1 MAKVKF
7 DDGTVIT
14 FEGTPSPKDIEEAY
28 NSIKGQGSIQ
38 TPETMRKD
46 ILERQISQRPDIYK
60 QAVQGFQNLPQNI
73 LQSTSQGMP
82 LLPLVDIL
90 LKSLGGTGQR
100 YEAAG
105 ANPLIEM
112 GRKPPI
118 PQLPTQQDLLNPLAM
133 PYKAS
138 TSPYTKNLIESSAK
152 GITGERLGEYGDV
165 YQQAG
170 IPPIIASALGLATAG
185 ATMNFAPFLKLKA
198 NKLQTIQNS
207 YDRTMGKN
215 FIRQAT
221 GLTPDAVDTGMEFG
235 WKETLTPDN
244 IKPEKVNIFTN
255 RIRANIDKI
264 SNPNIRNFANKL
276 FAQKEVFTPQKVDE
290 KIPNKLVLKIQNG
303 LLEVKEGIKKTYG
316 DDYNALAEKVVKES
330 KVAGK
335 PVGGIPTKN
344 LVEGLRQKLVNNRII
359 DLQGNE
365 IAERISS
372 LSPSENYVLDLYKRM
387 RPLQDQVSIIG
398 FDDLIKVRRQLWSE
412 ISKGTLE
419 GNKGYSS
426 SDRLILDV
434 IGDIGD
440 AFGPFSDDLTNMN
453 SKYREVMKW
462 FNPAIDIFKPYKGS
476 LATKRGEQ
484 ILRAFG
490 SPNFSGGEEELL
502 RIIDNALP
510 KSAKFM
516 KQLSEYALQKATP
529 VLEYIEPNFSGEG
542 KLINFF
548 NLKPIEKQWIKMID
562 DALPKEAKF
571 LTDLRKWLTT
581 QEALVKPAAQ
591 GTLASR
597 SSIFEKAGKW
607 ATIKA
612 LQKDIP
618 GKVSRGVERVN
629 KFTQPSRDLMLPP
642 SILRMVTGRNQ

>member
-1 MAKVKF
+1 MAIPLTQEQFQKARASGF
-7 DDGTVIT
+7 TTDQIID
-14 FEGTPSPKDIEEAY
+14 FEKKRLGE
-28 NSIKGQGSIQ
+28 GSIQ

-60 QAVQGFQNLPQNI
+60 QAVQGIQNLPQNI
-73 LQSTSQGMP
+73 LQSTGQGMP
-82 LLPLVDIL
+82 LLPVVNVL
-90 LKSLGGTGQR
+90 LKSLGGVGQR

-133 PYKAS
+133 PYKAL
-138 TSPYTKNLIESSAK
+138 TSPYAKNLIESSAK
-152 GITGERLGEYGDV
+152 GITGERLGEYGDI

-170 IPPIIASALGLATAG
+170 IPQPIASALGLVTAG
-185 ATMNFAPFLKLKA
+185 ATMNFLPMLKSKI

-207 YDRTMGKN
+207 YNKTVGKN

-235 WKETLTPDN
+235 WKEVLTPDN
-244 IKPEKVNIFTN
+244 IKPEKVNVFTN
-255 RIRANIDKI
+255 RIRTNIDKI
-264 SNPNIRNFANKL
+264 SNPNIRNFATKL
-276 FAQKEVFTPQKVDE
+276 FSQKEVFKPQKVDE
-290 KIPNKLVLKIQNG
+290 TLPRKLTLKIQEG
-303 LLEVKEGIKKTYG
+303 LLEVRKGVVKTFG
-316 DDYNALAEKVVKES
+316 DDYEALAKKVMDES
-330 KVAGK
+330 QVAGK
-335 PVGGIPTKN
+335 PVGGIPTKG

-359 DLQGNE
+359 DLQGND

-372 LSPSENYVLDLYKRM
+372 LSPSEEYILNLYKRM
-387 RPLQDQVSIIG
+387 RPLQDKVSVIG
-398 FDDLIKVRRQLWSE
+398 FNDLIKIRRQLWGE
-412 ISKGTLE
+412 INKGTLG
-419 GNKGYSS
+419 GNKPYASS
-426 SDRLILDV
+426 ERLLLDV
-434 IGDIGD
+434 IGDVGD
-440 AFGPFSDDLTNMN
+440 AMGAYSDDLIDMN
-453 SKYREVMKW
+453 GKYRSFMQW
-462 FNPAIDIFKPYKGS
+462 FNPANDIFKPFKGS
-476 LATKRGEQ
+476 FGTKRGEN

-490 SPNFSGGEEELL
+490 SPNFSGAEEELL
-502 RIIDNALP
+502 RVIDNSLP

-562 DALPKEAKF
+562 DALPKDAKF

-581 QEALVKPAAQ
+581 QEALVKPASQ

-607 ATIKA
+607 ATVKT

-618 GKVSRGVERVN
+618 SKVSRGVERIN
-629 KFTQPSRDLMLPP
+629 KFTQPSRDLMIPP
-642 SILRMVTGRNQ
+642 SILRMITGRNQ